1 MTKFMEFEGGGPGT
15 GRETQARLSRP
26 LSVFDSLSFVYKTI
40 MYEMKHEKKKKA
52 STSTIAVKS

>member
-1 MTKFMEFEGGGPGT
+1 MEFEGGGPGT

-26 LSVFDSLSFVYKTI
+26 LSVFDSLSFVYKTN
-40 MYEMKHEKKKKA
+40 MYEMKHEKKNA